1 MCVIQIC
8 NIYTYIYF
16 LCVIMNM
23 YTYMY
28 TYYKSLFHKVDTALR
43 NSNNNI
49 MKSITLTNLILLFL
63 HCFLYLS

>member
-1 MCVIQIC
+1 
-8 NIYTYIYF
+8 
-16 LCVIMNM
+16 
-23 YTYMY
+23 MY
-28 TYYKSLFHKVDTALR
+28 TYYKNLFHKVDTASK